1 MEKTM
6 RISTK
11 LAMAFLAVATTA
23 GAPAF
28 ADDKPEGRA
37 ERGKQRF
44 ERTDADSSGDITFE
58 EFAAAMKMRIGDADK
73 NGDGK
78 MTVAEIAA
86 DIERMRAER
95 AAERMIQRF
104 DADRD
109 GMLTLVEIETHQKK
123 MFALL
128 DRNNDGK
135 IVVEEMRP
143 REGDRERRR
152 EREGD
157 AEREGEQEQ

>member
-1 MEKTM
+1 MNT
-6 RISTK
+6 STK

-28 ADDKPEGRA
+28 ADEKPEGRA

-58 EFAAAMKMRIGDADK
+58 EFAAAMKIRISNADK
-73 NGDGK
+73 DGDGK

-86 DIERMRAER
+86 DIVRMRAER
-95 AAERMIQRF
+95 AAERMIERF
-104 DADRD
+104 DADGD
-109 GMLTLVEIETHQKK
+109 GMLTLVEIETQQKK

-135 IVVEEMRP
+135 IVAEEMPRRE

-157 AEREGEQEQ
+157 VELEGDQEQ